1 MNKVITFVVP
11 HSVGA
16 QLKGVTMT
24 GLAIVQSG
32 VAPLIAAT
40 AHVPA
45 NETYPEGV
53 DGLGDFS
60 ALLALRTGGL
70 FGALHAATNGAR
82 RVAPLLET
90 VRVERVVAQDC
101 QDSVD
106 GLVHSF

>member
-1 MNKVITFVVP
+1 
-11 HSVGA
+11 
-16 QLKGVTMT
+16 MT